1 MPHQHRDAGA
11 DVTTPE
17 MLNRV
22 ARSLPVWEPT
32 RPGSGYVELTHPD
45 GARVRITADA
55 VIGRQPGEFAE
66 KEGLVGIPVQD
77 PHRSVSRVHARL
89 WVRPDAPASVSD
101 VHSGNG
107 TRLQRGEHY
116 ISVAN
121 EPEPLEDG
129 DIIWLG
135 DVGLRTAIQR

>member
-17 MLNRV
+17 ML
-22 ARSLPVWEPT
+22 
-32 RPGSGYVELTHPD
+32 
-45 GARVRITADA
+45 
-55 VIGRQPGEFAE
+55 
-66 KEGLVGIPVQD
+66 
-77 PHRSVSRVHARL
+77 HAHL

-135 DVGLRTAIQR
+135 DVGLRTAIQL